1 MVTLFVN
8 DLDQMTTL
16 EYALICANIKYKLEL
31 SDNAYGIG
39 LPYIKVYDVPLDEA
53 RAFKWIKENVNE

>member
-8 DLDQMTTL
+8 DLDQMTAL
-16 EYALICANIKYKLEL
+16 EYALICANIPYKLEL
-31 SDNAYGIG
+31 DNNTYGIG